1 MTGPRRS
8 TVLLVVAALGLAAGC
23 GIQPD
28 ETPRRLTVSTTTTVP
43 RPTTTSGN
51 TATALYVTRN
61 GTVVPVTRELP
72 DQQARTVLDAL
83 VRLRPPDVG
92 VKGATNAVPTG
103 TEVLS
108 ANRTSARSG
117 STLAVD
123 LSGRFDRVVG
133 PSRQLAVAQLVMTAT
148 GLPGIQKVRFS
159 IDGKPVTVPT
169 PTKGDAAEVTACD
182 VRSLLADPDA
192 PDSAGLSARSAARL
206 TERSDAL
213 EASCN

>member
-1 MTGPRRS
+1 MNAPRRAVV
-8 TVLLVVAALGLAAGC
+8 VLAVAALTTLAGC
-23 GIQPD
+23 GIQTD
-28 ETPRRLTVSTTTTVP
+28 DAPRPLTVSTTTTVP

-51 TATALYVTRN
+51 SATALFVTRS
-61 GTVVPVTRELP
+61 GTVVPVTKELP

-92 VKGATNAVPTG
+92 VKGASNAVPTG

-108 ANRTSARSG
+108 VSRTGARSG
-117 STLAVD
+117 STLVVD

-148 GLPGIQKVRFS
+148 GLPGVQKVRFS
-159 IDGKPVTVPT
+159 IDGNPVTVPT
-169 PTKGDAAEVTACD
+169 PEKGDAAEVTACD
-182 VRSLLADPDA
+182 VRSLLADPDS

-213 EASCN
+213 ESSCT

>member
-1 MTGPRRS
+1 VTARHLCAA
-8 TVLLVVAALGLAAGC
+8 LLAVAALAVTAGC
-23 GIQPD
+23 GIQTD
-28 ETPRRLTVSTTTTVP
+28 DTPRPLTVSTTTTVP

-51 TATALYVTRN
+51 TATALFVTRN

-72 DQQARTVLDAL
+72 DQQPRTVLDAL
-83 VRLRPPDVG
+83 VQLRPPDVG
-92 VKGATNAVPTG
+92 VKGATNAVPAG

-117 STLAVD
+117 GTLAVD

-148 GLPGIQKVRFS
+148 GLPGVQKVRFS
-159 IDGKPVTVPT
+159 IDGKPVAVPT
-169 PTKGDAAEVTACD
+169 PAKGDATEVTACD

-192 PDSAGLSARSAARL
+192 TDRAGLSARSAARL

-213 EASCN
+213 EASCS

>member
-1 MTGPRRS
+1 MTLRRRA
-8 TVLLVVAALGLAAGC
+8 AALVAVASLSAAGC
-23 GIQPD
+23 GIQTD
-28 ETPRRLTVSTTTTVP
+28 DAPRRLTVSTTTTVA
-43 RPTTTSGN
+43 RPTTTSGT

-72 DQQARTVLDAL
+72 DQQPRTVLDAL

-103 TEVLS
+103 TEVLA
-108 ANRTSARSG
+108 ANRTGARSG

-123 LSGRFDRVVG
+123 LSGRFNRVVG

-169 PTKGDAAEVTACD
+169 PAKGDAAEVTACD

-213 EASCN
+213 AATCP